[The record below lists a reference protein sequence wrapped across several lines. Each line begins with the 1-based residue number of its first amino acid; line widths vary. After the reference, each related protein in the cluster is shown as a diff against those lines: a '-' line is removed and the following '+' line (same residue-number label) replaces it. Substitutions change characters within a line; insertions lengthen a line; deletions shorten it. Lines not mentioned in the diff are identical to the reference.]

1 MFTARMNGLYMNDH
15 GKIILFNSKEEI
27 DFFINNFINYSMQR
41 ASAESTI
48 DPFSLMALTNMSR
61 EVQIDEWKDVKSC
74 TCGTIKYEDLKP

>member
-1 MFTARMNGLYMNDH
+1 MFTARINGLYMNDH

-41 ASAESTI
+41 ASAEGAI
-48 DPFSLMALTNMSR
+48 DPFSIMSLGNIGR
-61 EVQIDEWKDVKSC
+61 NVQIDEWKDVKSC